1 MAWQLL
7 AIWAIVTL
15 AVIWFLRDEKRR
27 RSDAA
32 LQRAARYYAH
42 APKYRHVSANPV
54 PMPET
59 VLPRRSGGL
68 TQEQRAFITALMA
81 PQSRAPHSD

>member
-42 APKYRHVSANPV
+42 APKYRHVSVAPV
-54 PMPET
+54 TQPPLRPIT
-59 VLPRRSGGL
+59 SGL
-68 TQEQRAFITALMA
+68 SREQREFFETLRRPKA
-81 PQSRAPHSD
+81 